1 MQRPLL
7 VALTLVS
14 STQRLSL
21 AAVPPV
27 TTLIAAETGFDAF
40 RIGLATT
47 ITVVVIGLG
56 SPLSAQITHLI
67 SRERIMALGALLVVV
82 GCAVRA
88 VPPLSL
94 TLYVGSVVGGLG
106 IAMVGTM
113 VPGVIAERLPRSI
126 GLAVGA
132 TTFSLTL
139 GAVVVS
145 SLTAPLAGAVGAPAA
160 MAVWAVPAMLGLL
173 VWLPFTRR
181 SERTPGG
188 RIRLPW
194 RSGSAWLSVA
204 LMSGQSITFIIVLA
218 WVAPSLQQ
226 AGMTL
231 EVAGLLLGA
240 VTLGNMTGAML
251 SPLLSHRSS
260 DRRPV
265 LLVTLALTVAGALYL
280 SLGATSGSLPMML
293 VLGLGIGGGFGVSLA
308 LLIDLGASPRATAG
322 LSAMTFLIAYL
333 ASAPGAALSG
343 AIRDATGGFAPVWCV
358 VVAVTV
364 AQVPVALALGPHRL
378 GTVRTAAGVPDPG
391 LERQRG

>member
-1 MQRPLL
+1 MQRRFLM
-7 VALTLVS
+7 ALTLVS

-27 TTLIAAETGFDAF
+27 TTLIAAETGLDAF
-40 RIGLATT
+40 RIGMATT
-47 ITVVVIGLG
+47 ITVVVMGIG

-88 VPPLSL
+88 VPPLWV

-113 VPGVIAERLPRSI
+113 VPGVIAERLPHTI

-145 SLTAPLAGAVGAPAA
+145 SLTAPIAGAVGAPLA
-160 MAVWAVPAMLGLL
+160 MAVWAVPAMVGLL

-188 RIRLPW
+188 RTRLPW
-194 RSGSAWLSVA
+194 NSGSAWLSVA
-204 LMSGQSITFIIVLA
+204 LMSGQSTTFVIVLA

-231 EVAGLLLGA
+231 EVAGLMLGA
-240 VTLGNMTGAML
+240 VTLGNMTGAMI
-251 SPLLSHRSS
+251 SPLLSQGGG
-260 DRRPV
+260 DRRRV

-280 SLGATSGSLPMML
+280 AIGTTSGALPMML
-293 VLGLGIGGGFGVSLA
+293 MLGLGIGGGFGVVLS
-308 LLIDLGASPRATAG
+308 LLIDLGSSPRATAG

-343 AIRDATGGFAPVWCV
+343 AIRDVTGGFAPVWFV
-358 VVAVTV
+358 VVAVSL
-364 AQVPVALALGPHRL
+364 AQIPIALALGPRRF
-378 GTVRTAAGVPDPG
+378 GTVRIAGIAPDPTPA
-391 LERQRG
+391 LPRG

>member
-1 MQRPLL
+1 MQRRFLM
-7 VALTLVS
+7 ALTLVS

-40 RIGLATT
+40 RIGMATT

-67 SRERIMALGALLVVV
+67 SRERIMALGALLVVL

-88 VPPLSL
+88 VPPLWV

-113 VPGVIAERLPRSI
+113 VPGVIAERLPHTI

-132 TTFSLTL
+132 TTFALTL

-145 SLTAPLAGAVGAPAA
+145 SVTAPIAGAVGAPLA
-160 MAVWAVPAMLGLL
+160 MAVWAVPAMVGLL
-173 VWLPFTRR
+173 VWLPFTHR

-204 LMSGQSITFIIVLA
+204 LMSGQSITFVIVLA

-226 AGMTL
+226 EGMTL

-240 VTLGNMTGAML
+240 VTLGNMAGAMV
-251 SPLLSHRSS
+251 SPLLSQRGG

-265 LLVTLALTVAGALYL
+265 LLITLALTVAGSLYL
-280 SLGATSGSLPMML
+280 SAGSTSGVLPMML
-293 VLGLGIGGGFGVSLA
+293 MLGLGIGGGFGVALS
-308 LLIDLGASPRATAG
+308 LLIDLGTSPRATAG

-343 AIRDATGGFAPVWCV
+343 AIRDATGGFAPVWLV
-358 VVAVTV
+358 VVVV
-364 AQVPVALALGPHRL
+364 SLAQIPVALALGPRRAR
-378 GTVRTAAGVPDPG
+378 TVQTAGFAPDHTPA
-391 LERQRG
+391 LPRG